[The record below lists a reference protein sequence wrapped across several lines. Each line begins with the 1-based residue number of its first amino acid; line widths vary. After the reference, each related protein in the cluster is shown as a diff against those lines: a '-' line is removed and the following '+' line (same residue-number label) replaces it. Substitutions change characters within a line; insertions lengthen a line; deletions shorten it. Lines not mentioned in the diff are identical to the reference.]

1 MKTYRKTA
9 VIVGILFIIG
19 TVSGILSGVVLAPI
33 MARSTYPLNIVAS
46 ETQWIMGTLLIL
58 LMGFPLAMIPVF
70 LYPIFKKQ
78 NEVLAIG
85 SIVFRGV
92 LEAVCYMGMVISN
105 FLLLSLSQ
113 VYGKTT
119 VSEISTQTLGSLLN
133 SAGIWTSLLL
143 GLVFSIGGM
152 MIYILFFQTRLVPR
166 WLSGWGFIGAILYFI
181 AHIDGIFGSQQL
193 PSFESGLGFLMI
205 PLAIQ
210 EMVFAVWMIVK
221 GFNPKAIAN
230 LYEKNGEG

>member
-19 TVSGILSGVVLAPI
+19 TISGVLSGVVLAPM
-33 MARSTYPLNIVAS
+33 MAGSTYPLNIAAS
-46 ETQWIMGTLLIL
+46 ETRWIFGSLLIL

-70 LYPIFKKQ
+70 LYPIFKKH
-78 NEVLAIG
+78 NEVLALG

-105 FLLLSLSQ
+105 FLLLSVSQ
-113 VYGKTT
+113 VYEKTT
-119 VSEISTQTLGSLLN
+119 VSEISIQTLGSSLN

-152 MIYILFFQTRLVPR
+152 MIYILLFQMRLVPR

-193 PSFESGLGFLMI
+193 PSFNSGLGFLMI
-205 PLAIQ
+205 PLALQ

-230 LYEKNGEG
+230 LYEKDGEG

>member
-1 MKTYRKTA
+1 MKTYRKNA

-19 TVSGILSGVVLAPI
+19 TISGVLSGLVLAPI
-33 MARSTYPLNIVAS
+33 TAGSTYPLNIASS
-46 ETQWIMGTLLIL
+46 ETRWIFGSLLIL

-70 LYPIFKKQ
+70 LYPIFKKH

-85 SIVFRGV
+85 AIVFRGV
-92 LEAVCYMGMVISN
+92 LEAICYMGMVISN

-113 VYGKTT
+113 VYGKATT
-119 VSEISTQTLGSLLN
+119 PDISFQTLSAYLN

-152 MIYILFFQTRLVPR
+152 MICILFFQTRLVPR
-166 WLSGWGFIGAILYFI
+166 WLSGWGFVGAILYFV
-181 AHIDGIFGSQQL
+181 AHIDGIFSLQQI
-193 PSFESGLGFLMI
+193 PSFELGLGFLMI

-210 EMVFAVWMIVK
+210 ELVFAVWMIVK
-221 GFNPKAIAN
+221 GFNPSAIAA
-230 LYEKNGEG
+230 LSAKAE

>member
-19 TVSGILSGVVLAPI
+19 TVSGILSGVMLAPI
-33 MARSTYPLNIVAS
+33 MARSTYPLNIAAS

-78 NEVLAIG
+78 NEVLALG

-105 FLLLSLSQ
+105 FLLLSVSQ
-113 VYGKTT
+113 VYEKTT
-119 VSEISTQTLGSLLN
+119 VSEISIQTLGSSLN
-133 SAGIWTSLLL
+133 STGIWTSLLL

-152 MIYILFFQTRLVPR
+152 MIYILFFQMRLVPR

-221 GFNPKAIAN
+221 GFNPSAIAA
-230 LYEKNGEG
+230 LSAKTE

>member
-19 TVSGILSGVVLAPI
+19 TISGVLSGVVLAPM
-33 MARSTYPLNIVAS
+33 MAGSTYPLNIAAS
-46 ETQWIMGTLLIL
+46 ETRWIFGSLLIL

-78 NEVLAIG
+78 NEVLALG

-92 LEAVCYMGMVISN
+92 LEAICYIGMVISN
-105 FLLLSLSQ
+105 FLLLSVSQ
-113 VYGKTT
+113 VYEKTA
-119 VSEISTQTLGSLLN
+119 VSEISIQTLGSLLN

-152 MIYILFFQTRLVPR
+152 MIYVLFFQTRLVPR

-181 AHIDGIFGSQQL
+181 AHFDGIFGSQQL

-221 GFNPKAIAN
+221 GFNPKGIAN
-230 LYEKNGEG
+230 LYEKDGEG

>member
-19 TVSGILSGVVLAPI
+19 TISGVLSGVVLAPI
-33 MARSTYPLNIVAS
+33 MAGSTYPLNIAAS
-46 ETQWIMGTLLIL
+46 ETRWIFGSLLIL

-70 LYPIFKKQ
+70 LYPIFKKH
-78 NEVLAIG
+78 NEVLALG

-105 FLLLSLSQ
+105 FLLLSVSQ
-113 VYGKTT
+113 VYEKTT
-119 VSEISTQTLGSLLN
+119 VSEISIQTLGSLLN
-133 SAGIWTSLLL
+133 SAGIWTSMLL

-166 WLSGWGFIGAILYFI
+166 WLSGWGFIGAILYFV

-205 PLAIQ
+205 PLAVQ

>member
-33 MARSTYPLNIVAS
+33 TAGSTYPLNIVSS
-46 ETQWIMGTLLIL
+46 ETRWIFGSLLIL

-70 LYPIFKKQ
+70 LYPIFKKH

-113 VYGKTT
+113 GYGKTT
-119 VSEISTQTLGSLLN
+119 ASDIPFQTLGASLN

-166 WLSGWGFIGAILYFI
+166 WLSGWGFVGAILYFV
-181 AHIDGIFGSQQL
+181 AHIDGIFNLQQI
-193 PSFESGLGFLMI
+193 PSFELGLGFLMI

-210 EMVFAVWMIVK
+210 ELVFAVWMIVK
-221 GFNPKAIAN
+221 GFNPSAIAA
-230 LYEKNGEG
+230 LSAKTG